1 MDPFPRIDIF
11 VRVSSCSLFNEFPRG
26 PRSLPTKLNCNR
38 ERERGSIRICVFEI
52 ESKDI
57 SYAQAATE
65 ANENLSA
72 LLPDRAVIGSVWKI
86 FRRCYLFTAY
96 GFILHEDAP
105 RLTLCLNIFNK
116 NKLSIK
122 VTSSRF
128 GFRSGENRKSEVSC
142 ILIYLYQTHFN
153 EISYYI
159 LPKNF
164 KRLIYFFFH

>member
-72 LLPDRAVIGSVWKI
+72 VFPDRVVIGSVWKI
-86 FRRCYLFTAY
+86 FLRCYLFMLMVLY
-96 GFILHEDAP
+96 CMKMPCDW
-105 RLTLCLNIFNK
+105 
-116 NKLSIK
+116 LS
-122 VTSSRF
+122 VWTSSIIVNLVLY
-128 GFRSGENRKSEVSC
+128 SQVASLVSEVGRTERSQRFTTF
-142 ILIYLYQTHFN
+142 IYTYIIYQSANNTF
-153 EISYYI
+153 
-159 LPKNF
+159 
-164 KRLIYFFFH
+164 